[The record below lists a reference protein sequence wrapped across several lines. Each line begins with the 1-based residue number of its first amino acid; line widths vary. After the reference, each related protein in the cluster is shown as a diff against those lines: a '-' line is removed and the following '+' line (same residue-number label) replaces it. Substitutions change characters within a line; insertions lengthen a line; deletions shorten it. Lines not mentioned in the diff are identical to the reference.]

1 MPSAIFSTSFA
12 RSLLIDIVDKPDG
25 SVVENLSTSLPPC
38 GLETP
43 VS

>member
-1 MPSAIFSTSFA
+1 MFSTSFA
-12 RSLLIDIVDKPDG
+12 RSALIGMDDNPAESVFDDLL
-25 SVVENLSTSLPPC
+25 TRLPPW